1 VAEALDNVRAE
12 WEEGYRRL
20 ESTRGDP
27 QLYRRLLEQV
37 DVLTDELRKRVGSH
51 FTLAELGRAY
61 GDAERWTRVVIE
73 ERAPRPGWAATV
85 SLAEEAAF
93 HLYQRGAL
101 DYRP

>member
-20 ESTRGDP
+20 EAARGDMHFH
-27 QLYRRLLEQV
+27 RRLLEQV
-37 DVLTDELRKRVGSH
+37 EVLTDELRKRVGSH

-61 GDAERWTRVVIE
+61 RDAERWTRVVIE

-85 SLAEEAAF
+85 SLAEDAAF
-93 HLYQRGAL
+93 HLYQRGAV